1 MYLVLGK
8 WCGFFVHKWRS
19 LNSQKNVLW
28 IFCPQMTLTQFP
40 ICGFF
45 VHNFQ
50 IGVKAISQIFTSQ
63 NWIASTSVKPLYN
76 IRFMVV
82 RMACESLLIFKI
94 LKCWKLW
101 KYKNHQFGT
110 CCFDNL
116 WKCGHVIT
124 YMSQMVFSFVNRKL
138 EIIFKVISDVEKY
151 FKDEIVVKITFWNF
165 YQLLGL
171 KNGKSDQNVKNSRR
185 LSWCVC
191 IKSKHVYY
199 FISVYSVSFT
209 LVWFI
214 FWFTRRILFTSN
226 LKNWN
231 QN

>member
-19 LNSQKNVLW
+19 LNSQKNFLW

-151 FKDEIVVKITFWNF
+151 FKDEIVVKIAFLNF
-165 YQLLGL
+165 QSAVRAQNW
-171 KNGKSDQNVKNSRR
+171 KKSDWWRILGDSFVLR
-185 LSWCVC
+185 V
-191 IKSKHVYY
+191 KHVYY
-199 FISVYSVSFT
+199 FILYYSVSFT

>member
-1 MYLVLGK
+1 MIVCRPWDGRKFRIHPSAVHVDEWTDGWSADGCPRPRRPGSDSSQQRKIQELFIVMCLVLGK

-19 LNSQKNVLW
+19 LNSQKKILW

-124 YMSQMVFSFVNRKL
+124 YMSQMVFS
-138 EIIFKVISDVEKY
+138 
-151 FKDEIVVKITFWNF
+151 
-165 YQLLGL
+165 
-171 KNGKSDQNVKNSRR
+171 
-185 LSWCVC
+185 
-191 IKSKHVYY
+191 
-199 FISVYSVSFT
+199 
-209 LVWFI
+209 
-214 FWFTRRILFTSN
+214 
-226 LKNWN
+226 
-231 QN
+231 